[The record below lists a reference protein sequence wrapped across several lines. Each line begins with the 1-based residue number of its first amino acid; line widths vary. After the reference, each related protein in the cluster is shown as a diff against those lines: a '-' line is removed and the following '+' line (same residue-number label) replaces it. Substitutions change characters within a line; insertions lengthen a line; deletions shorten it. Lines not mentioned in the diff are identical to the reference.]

1 MSTNICTSNL
11 TSGFIDLAT
20 YDEQEK
26 YMYGGRYATAYFVR
40 ETRKSTWF
48 TQVPV
53 VLSKCSGSPAFGS
66 EWSVQISRAGDY
78 LLQTWLRV
86 ELPEVCITNGRT
98 NGGIGDNQL
107 FIGCVAA
114 RWTRNVG
121 HALIRECCITFNDLV
136 AARFD
141 NYHLD
146 FWAAFTTPASKQIGY
161 NNMIGN
167 VGQLVGMGNVHA
179 LPASVL
185 NIPLPFFYTRDS
197 GVALPTAA
205 LPYNDMRIQFQ
216 FRNLGELLMADWCQL
231 GSVLSCP
238 VNVSTTAGVG
248 AGSFYITL
256 GQQST
261 VCLDQTTINQLP
273 AVGGAIGL
281 GTTAMANVGIA
292 GCIFPSSQAPVGGAA
307 PVSGQDTGQWVFCNG
322 EPKLGAVNVW
332 ANYAIVSNDERK
344 RMACAPR
351 DILIEQVQ
359 TAPPCGFN
367 PRNVN
372 TPEQYDIRFSHAIK
386 VLFFAVRNK
395 TLPCEHSNYT
405 TSPAHPVLGCVAAN
419 NINAAGGTIIN
430 TAQSFDPVAA
440 ASLLYENTYRLAN
453 MGSDF
458 YSLVEPYYK
467 APTIPDK
474 TGYHMYSYS
483 LDFFNLDPM
492 GSTNYGKLTNVSLYV
507 NPSQAAV
514 SAASAASLLV
524 PAAGQFAPATF
535 ANATSFDPT
544 VYCAGGFSYRSSCAR
559 TVGAFVAGSS
569 PLVDITHYAIYCA
582 QQSFEFVVTA
592 VNNNI
597 VRISGGALGFPVL

>member
-26 YMYGGRYATAYFVR
+26 YMYGGRFATAYFVR

-53 VLSKCSGSPAFGS
+53 VLSKCSGAPAFGS

-86 ELPEVCITNGRT
+86 ELPEVCITNNQA
-98 NGGIGDNQL
+98 NGGLGAAAT
-107 FIGCVAA
+107 FIGCVAV
-114 RWTRNVG
+114 RWTRNIG
-121 HALIRECCITFNDLV
+121 HALIREACLTFNDLV

-146 FWAAFTTPASKQIGY
+146 FWAAFTTPASKQTGY

-167 VGQLVGMGNVHA
+167 VGQLIGMGNVHS
-179 LPASVL
+179 LPAAVL
-185 NIPLPFFYTRDS
+185 NVPLPFFYTRDS

-216 FRNLGELLMADWCQL
+216 FRNLGELLIADWCQQ
-231 GSVLSCP
+231 GSVAATP
-238 VNVSTTAGVG
+238 VNVSTGTAFWV
-248 AGSFYITL
+248 TL
-256 GQQST
+256 GQQSSI
-261 VCLDQTTINQLP
+261 CLDQSTINQLP
-273 AVGGAIGL
+273 AVGGAQNSA
-281 GTTAMANVGIA
+281 TGIITPDVA
-292 GCIFPSSQAPVGGAA
+292 TGAWA
-307 PVSGQDTGQWVFCNG
+307 FCNG

-372 TPEQYDIRFSHAIK
+372 TPEQYDVRFSHAIK
-386 VLFFAVRNK
+386 CLFFAVRNK

-405 TSPAHPVLGCVAAN
+405 TSPAQAVLGCVAQGN
-419 NINAAGGTIIN
+419 LNGAGGTILN
-430 TAQSFDPVAA
+430 TASSFDPVAA

-453 MGSDF
+453 MGSDY

-467 APTIPDK
+467 APTIPER

-492 GSTNYGKLTNVSLYV
+492 GSTNYGKLTNVSLYI

-514 SAASAASLLV
+514 DAASAATLLV
-524 PAAGQFAPATF
+524 PQAAQFAAAF
-535 ANATSFDPT
+535 ANAAAFDPT
-544 VYCAGGFSYRSSCAR
+544 VYCVNGFAYRSACNSSVNGTNVGGLGAA
-559 TVGAFVAGSS
+559 TVNN
-569 PLVDITHYAIYCA
+569 YAIYCA